1 MLYPLKFKPIYKEKI
16 WGGHKFHTLLHKED
30 CAEIPQCGES
40 WEVSGF
46 DEEPSVVTNGFLAGN
61 TLNELIEVYMG
72 DLVGEKVFHQYGQVF
87 PLLVKFI
94 DAQDDLSVQVHP
106 DDELAKKLGEP
117 NGKTEMWYVIQA
129 DSDAKLNIGFN
140 RPLKRDELRQ
150 IVAGNRLESVLR
162 YCNVSAGSCCYIP
175 AGKVHA
181 IGRGVLLAEIQQ
193 LSDVTYRLYDYNRLD
208 AEGNARELHVEEALE
223 AIDYEDNNNDLIAYH
238 AQKNQTVDL
247 VNSPYFVTRLMDFD
261 KPVEKIYVPM
271 DSFVLY
277 VCVGG
282 AAEIRCNGMEKETV
296 SVGETV
302 LMPASIEEAV
312 LAPLGS
318 CRLLE
323 VYMP

>member
-1 MLYPLKFKPIYKEKI
+1 MLYPLKFQPVYKEKI
-16 WGGHKFHTLLHKED
+16 WGGRKFYRLLHKEA
-30 CAEIPQCGES
+30 CAEMPQCGES
-40 WEVSGF
+40 WELSGF

-61 TLNELIEVYMG
+61 SLNELVEVYMG

-106 DDELAKKLGEP
+106 DDALARKLGYP

-129 DSDAKLNIGFN
+129 DPGAKLNIGFN
-140 RPLKRDELRQ
+140 RPLEKESLRKL
-150 IVAGNRLESVLR
+150 VAENRLEEALHFCDVH
-162 YCNVSAGSCCYIP
+162 AGSCCYIP

-181 IGRGVLLAEIQQ
+181 IGKGVLLAEIQQ
-193 LSDVTYRLYDYNRLD
+193 LSDETYRLYDYHRKD
-208 AEGNARELHVEEALE
+208 AQGRTRELHVEAALE
-223 AIDYEDNNNDLIAYH
+223 AIDFADSNNGLVDYQEA
-238 AQKNQTVDL
+238 KNRTVEL
-247 VNSPYFVTRLMDFD
+247 VQSPYFVTRLMDFD
-261 KPVEKIYVPM
+261 RPVEKIFVPM

-277 VCVGG
+277 LCVEG
-282 AAEIRCNGMEKETV
+282 AAEIRYNGTEKETV

-302 LMPASIEEAV
+302 LVPACIEEAV
-312 LAPLGS
+312 LVPMGS

>member
-1 MLYPLKFKPIYKEKI
+1 MLYPLKFQPVYKEKI
-16 WGGHKFHTLLHKED
+16 WGGNKFYRLLHKES
-30 CAEIPQCGES
+30 CAEMPQCGES

-46 DEEPSVVTNGFLAGN
+46 EEEPSVVTNGFLAGN

-140 RPLKRDELRQ
+140 RLLTREELRQ
-150 IVAGNRLESVLR
+150 LVAGNRLESVLR

-193 LSDVTYRLYDYNRLD
+193 LSDVTFRLYDYNRLD
-208 AEGNARELHVEEALE
+208 AEGHARELHVEEALE
-223 AIDYEDNNNDLIAYH
+223 AIDYENNNNNLIAYH

-277 VCVGG
+277 ICVGG